1 MAEKTTTVKSVTK
14 EEPAVK
20 AAAAETKA
28 PEGKEEAKKEAKKEA
43 KAPAKKET
51 VKKETAKKETAKK
64 AAPKK
69 TTARKTTAK
78 KAVEKT
84 EEKPE
89 EKTAGRKAAKK
100 AVTPVVH
107 LQFGGRGYSMDDIQ
121 KMAFDVWKFD
131 LQHEEEYTSLELYVK
146 PEESRVYYVFNGDI
160 AGSFGI

>member
-1 MAEKTTTVKSVTK
+1 MAEKTTSVKSVTK

-20 AAAAETKA
+20 AAAETKA
-28 PEGKEEAKKEAKKEA
+28 PEGKEEAKKEAK
-43 KAPAKKET
+43 APAKKET
-51 VKKETAKKETAKK
+51 VKKETAKK

-100 AVTPVVH
+100 AVAPVVH

-121 KMAFDVWKFD
+121 KMASDVWKFD

>member
-1 MAEKTTTVKSVTK
+1 MAEKTTSVKSVTK

-28 PEGKEEAKKEAKKEA
+28 PEGKEEAKKEAK
-43 KAPAKKET
+43 AP
-51 VKKETAKKETAKK
+51 AKKETAKK

-121 KMAFDVWKFD
+121 KMASDVWKFD

>member
-1 MAEKTTTVKSVTK
+1 MAEKTTSVKSVTK

-28 PEGKEEAKKEAKKEA
+28 PEGKEEAKKEAK
-43 KAPAKKET
+43 APAKKET
-51 VKKETAKKETAKK
+51 VKKETAKK

-100 AVTPVVH
+100 AVAPVVH

-121 KMAFDVWKFD
+121 KMASDVWKFD

>member
-1 MAEKTTTVKSVTK
+1 MEEKKTTFKSVKK

-51 VKKETAKKETAKK
+51 VKKETAKK

>member
-28 PEGKEEAKKEAKKEA
+28 PEGKEEAKKEAK
-43 KAPAKKET
+43 APAKKET
-51 VKKETAKKETAKK
+51 VKKEPAKK
-64 AAPKK
+64 AASKK

>member
-1 MAEKTTTVKSVTK
+1 MAEKTTSVKSVTK

-28 PEGKEEAKKEAKKEA
+28 PEGKEEAKKEAK
-43 KAPAKKET
+43 APAKKET
-51 VKKETAKKETAKK
+51 VKKETAKK

-121 KMAFDVWKFD
+121 KMASDVWKFD

>member
-1 MAEKTTTVKSVTK
+1 MAEKTTSVKSVTK

-28 PEGKEEAKKEAKKEA
+28 PEGKEEAKKEAK
-43 KAPAKKET
+43 AP
-51 VKKETAKKETAKK
+51 AKKETAKK

-100 AVTPVVH
+100 AVAPVVH

-121 KMAFDVWKFD
+121 KMASDVWKFD